1 MNAEE
6 FEKMLEESA
15 AYSPDLADM
24 RRPDDS
30 VEDFLRRNAAM
41 DELDEPF
48 PWISVG
54 LKTAAIMLLA
64 VLTAILL
71 LHSTSSLDRSQ
82 AEYNNSFFN
91 Q

>member
-1 MNAEE
+1 MNTEE
-6 FEKMLEESA
+6 FDNILEESA
-15 AYSPDLADM
+15 AYTPDLTAM
-24 RRPDDS
+24 RPIDDS
-30 VEDFLRRNAAM
+30 VEEFIRRNAAM
-41 DELDEPF
+41 DELEEPF

-54 LKTAAIMLLA
+54 LKTAAIMILA

-71 LHSTSSLDRSQ
+71 LHSTSPLDRSQ